1 MRAELEKKVNQ
12 SIRLLQS
19 IPQDGD
25 IELSYSGGKDSDV
38 ILELAKMA
46 GIRFRA
52 IYKNTTID
60 PPGTIKHARRMGVE
74 IITPPMSFFQLI
86 RKKGLPT
93 RYMRYCCQELKEY
106 KILDRVILGIRR
118 SESAKRYE
126 RYKEPEMCRAYPKKE
141 EVIVYFPILEYTN
154 DDVAEFISERGIKC
168 HPLYYDEYGNFH
180 VERRLGCIGCPLASQ
195 KHRREEFKRYPKFL
209 RLWIKNHQ
217 TFLDTHEHTKRYQTY
232 GGNACN
238 NMFYELFCKSSKQYN
253 ELITG
258 GMFPETAIDARRYLE
273 DYFKIDLS
281 DIKHETETS
290 EEDNRLV

>member
-1 MRAELEKKVNQ
+1 
-12 SIRLLQS
+12 
-19 IPQDGD
+19 
-25 IELSYSGGKDSDV
+25 
-38 ILELAKMA
+38 
-46 GIRFRA
+46 
-52 IYKNTTID
+52 
-60 PPGTIKHARRMGVE
+60 
-74 IITPPMSFFQLI
+74 
-86 RKKGLPT
+86 
-93 RYMRYCCQELKEY
+93 MRYCCQELKEY
-106 KILDRVILGIRR
+106 KILDRAIQGIRR
-118 SESAKRYE
+118 SESAKRVE
-126 RYKEPEMCRAYPKKE
+126 RYKEPEMCRAYSKKE
-141 EVIVYFPILEYTN
+141 KVRIYFPILEWTN

-180 VERRLGCIGCPLASQ
+180 VERRLGCIGCPLSSQ

-238 NMFYELFCKSSKQYN
+238 NMFYELFCNNLEQYN

-258 GMFPETAIDARRYLE
+258 GMFPETAIDARIYLE

-290 EEDNRLV
+290 EEDNGMVQG